1 MYEVVVT
8 IDAFLFITRSG
19 INYRP
24 VSKHGSAFIR
34 YVKDVSVAFLA
45 LLILEGSI
53 SYLAVLLVI
62 VGFAGKMYDDIFYSV
77 GSFGVEKVPSVV
89 RSRKV
94 TVHTICHEALGVI
107 YVC

>member
-1 MYEVVVT
+1 MA
-8 IDAFLFITRSG
+8 IHAFLFIPGSG

-24 VSKHGSAFIR
+24 VSKHGSAFIW

-45 LLILEGSI
+45 LLISERSI
-53 SYLAVLLVI
+53 GYLAVLLVI
-62 VGFAGKMYDDIFYSV
+62 VRFAGKMYDDIFYSV
-77 GSFGVEKVPSVV
+77 GSFGVEKVPGVV

-94 TVHTICHEALGVI
+94 TVHTVCHETLGVI